1 MAITASDTG
10 CSSIAQQHKTIFGPL
25 VFSAA
30 DESNTCG
37 RGMATQL
44 CHFEVNWSYWSLY
57 LGKRTDSLPLQALR
71 QSKGHSN
78 HQIVAKDRSKEVS
91 FEFSSPST
99 IGSMNCDG
107 SFSSKRGGVFISFT
121 KVDLPSRYHICRCC
135 QELWLAKNITI
146 SSNDSSGVR
155 WRIE

>member
-1 MAITASDTG
+1 LLITFPLLEHNGYYCIGHRLLFHCPTAQNHFRAFSFQ
-10 CSSIAQQHKTIFGPL
+10 CSWREQYMWKRYGN
-25 VFSAA
+25 AA
-30 DESNTCG
+30 LPFWS
-37 RGMATQL
+37 QL
-44 CHFEVNWSYWSLY
+44 KLLKSLSWEEN
-57 LGKRTDSLPLQALR
+57 SLSLQALR

-99 IGSMNCDG
+99 IGSMNCDS

-121 KVDLPSRYHICRCC
+121 KVDLPSRYHI
-135 QELWLAKNITI
+135 I